1 MGRNIDVSA
10 AEFATVRAVLKLA
23 QGEFAERLGV
33 SRRTV
38 IRGEQRGIELPPSWK
53 SREGDRGGLRG
64 KWDAARTEAESR
76 PADYVAAAK
85 SDTIAEILAKMSQA
99 PERGGYHYYGRN
111 HVEEFRERVAGLEK
125 KGDIKTRAKVSRV
138 AARKQAKKSKRK
150 LARRK
155 K

>member
-1 MGRNIDVSA
+1 MGRMIDVGA
-10 AEFATVRAVLKLA
+10 AEFATVRAVLKLS

-53 SREGDRGGLRG
+53 SREGERDGLRG
-64 KWDAARTEAESR
+64 KWDAARDEAEKR

-85 SDTIAEILAKMSQA
+85 SDTIAKILAELSHEDKA
-99 PERGGYHYYGRN
+99 RGYYGRRSFA
-111 HVEEFRERVAGLEK
+111 EEFAEKVARLA
-125 KGDIKTRAKVSRV
+125 GDIKTRAKVSQV
-138 AARKQAKKSKRK
+138 AASRRPSKKRK